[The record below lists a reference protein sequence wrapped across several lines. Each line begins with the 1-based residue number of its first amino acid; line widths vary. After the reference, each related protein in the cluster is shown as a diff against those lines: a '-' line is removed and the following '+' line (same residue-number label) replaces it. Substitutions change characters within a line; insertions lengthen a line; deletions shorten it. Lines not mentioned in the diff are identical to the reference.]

1 MSQQQQRVFNGRYE
15 LVRRIARGG
24 MAEVFL
30 ARDQLLDRPVA
41 LKVLFPELSTDRAFV
56 ERFRREAQA
65 AANLSHPNIVSV
77 YDWGEEAGTYF
88 IVMEFVDG
96 TPLSNLIRTE
106 GPLLADRAAAIGAA
120 VAAALAFAHRNGVVH
135 RDVKPGNVLIDS
147 SGHVKVA
154 DFGIARASNTQEN
167 LTQTGAVMGTATYF
181 SPEQAQGLGVDPRS
195 DVYSLGVVL
204 YEMVTGKPPF
214 TGDNPVAVA
223 YKHVREEPPP
233 PRSLNPQ
240 VPAAF
245 EAIVLQAMAKS
256 PDDRYASAEDLRTD
270 LLRFRQGRP
279 VAARVPAPAVDTGPP
294 TAAMPATT
302 VQPAATG
309 TQVLPAATGTGEI
322 AVLPIHRRT
331 GAYVVLLFVML
342 ALLAVL
348 LFLLGRT
355 LGLFGGTGSGTQVQ
369 VPDVIGKASADAA
382 QIVKNNGLKV
392 TTTFANNDT
401 QDSDHVF
408 DTDPKAGTKVSKN
421 STVKLFVSQGASPV
435 PVPNVVGEDVA
446 TAISA
451 LRRAGLQ
458 VQQTDKADNTTVA
471 GTVLDQDP
479 AGGQTAAKNS
489 TVRITVSS
497 GKSKQAV
504 PDVSGLDA
512 DQAANELGQKGF
524 RTTTKQE
531 TSTSVAK
538 GKVTRTDPPAGT
550 QLDNGSLV
558 TVYVSSGAAQV
569 TVPDETGRTQAAA
582 KADLEGRGFTVVVTQ
597 QDTSD
602 PSMDGRVVDQTPNG
616 GSKADPGST
625 VTIVVGRS
633 TSSTTSSF
641 P

>member
-167 LTQTGAVMGTATYF
+167 LTQTGAEMGTATYF

>member
-1 MSQQQQRVFNGRYE
+1 MSQQSQRVFNGRYE

-41 LKVLFPELSTDRAFV
+41 LKVLFPELSTDRSFV

-77 YDWGEEAGTYF
+77 YDWGEEDGTYF
-88 IVMEFVDG
+88 IVMEYVDG
-96 TPLSNLIRTE
+96 KPLSNLIRTE

-147 SGHVKVA
+147 AGHVKVA
-154 DFGIARASNTQEN
+154 DFGIARATNTKEN

-181 SPEQAQGLGVDPRS
+181 SPEQAQGHPVDPRS

-204 YEMVTGKPPF
+204 YEMVTGQPPF
-214 TGDNPVAVA
+214 SGDNPVTVA
-223 YKHVREEPPP
+223 YKHVREEPPT
-233 PRSLNPQ
+233 PRHLNPD

-245 EAIVLQAMAKS
+245 EAIVLQAMAKT
-256 PDDRYASAEDLRTD
+256 PDDRFASAEDLRTD

-279 VAARVPAPAVDTGPP
+279 VAARVPTGDGGPP

-309 TQVLPAATGTGEI
+309 TQVLPAATATGQV
-322 AVLPIHRRT
+322 AVLPVHRRT
-331 GAYVVLLFVML
+331 GAYAVLLFVML

-355 LGLFGGTGSGTQVQ
+355 LGLFGGNSTSGQVE
-369 VPDVIGKASADAA
+369 VPALVGKTSAEAA
-382 QIVKNNGLKV
+382 QILKAEGLKPE
-392 TTTFANNDT
+392 T
-401 QDSDHVF
+401 QFENSDQAEADHVF
-408 DTDPKAGTKVSKN
+408 DTDPKAGAKVKKG
-421 STVKLFVSQGASPV
+421 STVKLLVSKGASAV
-435 PVPNVVGEDVA
+435 DVPNVVGEDVA
-446 TAISA
+446 TARSA
-451 LRRAGLQ
+451 LARAGFQ
-458 VQQTDKADNTTVA
+458 VTQTDKADNTTAA
-471 GTVLDQDP
+471 GTVLEQDP
-479 AGGQTAAKNS
+479 TGGQQAAKGS

-504 PDVSGLDA
+504 PDVSGEDP

-531 TSTSVAK
+531 ASSSVAK
-538 GKVTRTDPPAGT
+538 GKVTRTDPAAGT
-550 QLDNGSLV
+550 QLENGSLV
-558 TVYVSSGAAQV
+558 TVFVSSGPPQV
-569 TVPDETGRTQAAA
+569 TVPDETGRKRADAVS
-582 KADLEGRGFTVVVTQ
+582 DLEARGFQVTVTE
-597 QDTSD
+597 DSTISD
-602 PSMDGRVVDQTPNG
+602 PSQDGRVIDQTPSG
-616 GSKADPGST
+616 GTKVDPGST
-625 VTIVVGRS
+625 VNLTVGKK
-633 TSSTTSSF
+633 TSTTTL
-641 P
+641 

>member
-120 VAAALAFAHRNGVVH
+120 VAAALAFAHRNGVIH

-181 SPEQAQGLGVDPRS
+181 SPEQAQGLSVDPRS

-233 PRSLNPQ
+233 LRQLNPQ

-245 EAIVLQAMAKS
+245 EAIVMQAMAKL

-279 VAARVPAPAVDTGPP
+279 VAARVPAPVVDTGPP
-294 TAAMPATT
+294 TAAMAATT

-392 TTTFANNDT
+392 TTTFENNDT

-408 DTDPKAGTKVSKN
+408 DTDPKSGTKVSKN

-446 TAISA
+446 TAVSA

-458 VQQTDKADNTTVA
+458 VQQTSKADNTTVA

-479 AGGQTAAKNS
+479 AGGQTAPKNS
-489 TVRITVSS
+489 TVSITVSS

-512 DQAANELGQKGF
+512 DQAANQLGQKGF

-531 TSTSVAK
+531 TSSTVAK
-538 GKVTRTDPPAGT
+538 NKVTRTDPPAGT

-558 TVYVSSGAAQV
+558 TVYVSSGPAQV
-569 TVPDETGRTQAAA
+569 TVPDETGRKEADA
-582 KADLEGRGFTVVVTQ
+582 KADLQGRGFTVVVTQ
-597 QDTSD
+597 QNTTDS
-602 PSMDGRVVDQTPNG
+602 SMDGRVVDQTPNG

-625 VTIVVGRS
+625 VTLVVGNFTGS
-633 TSSTTSSF
+633 PPSF

>member
-88 IVMEFVDG
+88 IVMEYVDG
-96 TPLSNLIRTE
+96 KPLSNLIRTE
-106 GPLLADRAAAIGAA
+106 GPLLADRAASIGAA
-120 VAAALAFAHRNGVVH
+120 VAGALAFAHRNGVIH

-154 DFGIARASNTQEN
+154 DFGIARAANTQEN

-181 SPEQAQGLGVDPRS
+181 SPEQAQGHDVDPRS

-214 TGDNPVAVA
+214 SGDNPVTVA

-233 PRSLNPQ
+233 PRQLNPQ

-245 EAIVLQAMAKS
+245 EAIVMQAMAKS
-256 PDDRYASAEDLRTD
+256 PDDRFANAEDLRSD

-279 VAARVPAPAVDTGPP
+279 VAARVPAPPVDTGPP
-294 TAAMPATT
+294 TAAMAATR
-302 VQPAATG
+302 VQPAADG
-309 TQVLPAATGTGEI
+309 TQMLPAASATGEV
-322 AVLPIHRRT
+322 AVLPVHRRT
-331 GAYVVLLFVML
+331 GPYVVLLFVML

-355 LGLFGGTGSGTQVQ
+355 LGLFGGGGSGAQ
-369 VPDVIGKASADAA
+369 VPVPNVVGQTSAAAA
-382 QIVKNNGLKV
+382 QTLKNDGFKV
-392 TTTFANNDT
+392 STTFENNDT
-401 QDSDHVF
+401 QEADHVF
-408 DTDPKAGTKVSKN
+408 DTDPKAGTKASKN
-421 STVKLFVSQGASPV
+421 STVKLFVSQGASPT
-435 PVPNVVGEDVA
+435 PVPSVVGEDVDTA
-446 TAISA
+446 TRA
-451 LRRAGLQ
+451 LVRAGFTPSVTQ
-458 VQQTDKADNTTVA
+458 KADNTTAA

-479 AGGQTAAKNS
+479 AGGSTAPKNS
-489 TVRITVSS
+489 TVRLTVSS
-497 GKSKQAV
+497 GKGKQAV
-504 PDVSGLDA
+504 PDVRGEDP

-531 TSTSVAK
+531 TSASVPQ
-538 GKVTRTDPPAGT
+538 GKVTRTDPPAGS
-550 QLDNGSLV
+550 QAENGALV
-558 TVYVSSGAAQV
+558 TVYVSSGSAKV
-569 TVPDETGRTQAAA
+569 TVPDETGRKQADAQ
-582 KADLEGRGFTVVVTQ
+582 ADLESRGFNVVISQ
-597 QDTSD
+597 QDAVD
-602 PSMDGRVVDQTPNG
+602 PSQEGRVVDQTPSG
-616 GSKADPGST
+616 GSKVDPGST
-625 VTIVVGRS
+625 VTLVVGRK
-633 TSSTTSSF
+633 TTTTTLF
-641 P
+641 